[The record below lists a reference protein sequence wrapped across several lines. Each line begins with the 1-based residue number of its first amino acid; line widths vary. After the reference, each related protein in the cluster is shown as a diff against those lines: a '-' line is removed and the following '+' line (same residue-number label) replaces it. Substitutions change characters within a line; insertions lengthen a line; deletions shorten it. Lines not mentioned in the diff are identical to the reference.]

1 MAAPFALSAAQRSRR
16 GGRSN
21 DRYGDSTREPELCYH
36 CTNIPFKEI
45 NMVILANMLV
55 ALAAV
60 LHLGFLVLEMFLWN
74 HPVGR
79 KTFKMTKEVS
89 ESSATLAANQGL
101 YNGFLAAGL
110 LWGLLSG
117 EFSVKLFFLICILIA
132 GIFGGFTAKRSILYI
147 QALPALL
154 GLILLYLSGA

>member
-1 MAAPFALSAAQRSRR
+1 M
-16 GGRSN
+16 
-21 DRYGDSTREPELCYH
+21 T
-36 CTNIPFKEI
+36 
-45 NMVILANMLV
+45 VVANLIIIIV
-55 ALAAV
+55 AF

-79 KTFKMTKEVS
+79 KTFGMTREVS

-110 LWGLLSG
+110 IWGLVSG
-117 EFSVKLFFLICILIA
+117 EFSVKLFFLICVLIA
-132 GIFGGFTAKRSILYI
+132 GIFGGLTAKRSILYL

-154 GLILLYLSGA
+154 GLIFLYLSQG

>member
-1 MAAPFALSAAQRSRR
+1 MIIVA
-16 GGRSN
+16 
-21 DRYGDSTREPELCYH
+21 
-36 CTNIPFKEI
+36 NI
-45 NMVILANMLV
+45 VITVV
-55 ALAAV
+55 AI

-74 HPVGR
+74 HPIGR
-79 KTFKMTKEVS
+79 KIFRMTKEIS

-110 LWGLLSG
+110 IWGLFAG
-117 EFSVKLFFLICILIA
+117 EFSLKLFFLSCVLVA

-154 GLILLYLSGA
+154 GLIFLFLSR

>member
-1 MAAPFALSAAQRSRR
+1 MTIA
-16 GGRSN
+16 SN
-21 DRYGDSTREPELCYH
+21 
-36 CTNIPFKEI
+36 I
-45 NMVILANMLV
+45 VIAVV
-55 ALAAV
+55 AI
-60 LHLGFLVLEMFLWN
+60 LHLGFLVLEMFFWN

-79 KTFKMTKEVS
+79 KTFKLTKEVS

-110 LWGLLSG
+110 IWGLISG
-117 EFSVKLFFLICILIA
+117 EFSVKLFFLSCVLIA

-154 GLILLYLSGA
+154 GLVFLYLSM

>member
-1 MAAPFALSAAQRSRR
+1 MTHLEILHENGNYATIAGISPS
-16 GGRSN
+16 
-21 DRYGDSTREPELCYH
+21 ELKM
-36 CTNIPFKEI
+36 T
-45 NMVILANMLV
+45 ILANIV
-55 ALAAV
+55 IAVVAV

-74 HPVGR
+74 HPIGR
-79 KTFKMTKEVS
+79 RTFKMTKEVS

-110 LWGLLSG
+110 IWGLISG
-117 EFSVKLFFLICILIA
+117 EFSVKLFFLVCILIA
-132 GIFGGFTAKRSILYI
+132 GLFGGITAKRSILYI

>member
-1 MAAPFALSAAQRSRR
+1 MKIVADL
-16 GGRSN
+16 
-21 DRYGDSTREPELCYH
+21 
-36 CTNIPFKEI
+36 
-45 NMVILANMLV
+45 VIAIV
-55 ALAAV
+55 AI

-79 KTFKMTKEVS
+79 KTFKMTQEVA

-110 LWGLLSG
+110 VWGLLSG
-117 EFSVKLFFLICILIA
+117 DFSVKLFFLVCVLVA
-132 GIFGGFTAKRSILYI
+132 GVFGGFTAKRSILYI

-154 GLILLYLSGA
+154 ALLLLYLSR

>member
-1 MAAPFALSAAQRSRR
+1 M
-16 GGRSN
+16 
-21 DRYGDSTREPELCYH
+21 T
-36 CTNIPFKEI
+36 
-45 NMVILANMLV
+45 VIGNLVIVVV
-55 ALAAV
+55 AL
-60 LHLGFLVLEMFLWN
+60 LHIGFLVLEMFLWN

-79 KTFKMTKEVS
+79 KTFKMTREVS

-110 LWGLLSG
+110 IWGLLSDV
-117 EFSVKLFFLICILIA
+117 FSIKLFFLICIVIA

-154 GLILLYLSGA
+154 GLILLYFSRG